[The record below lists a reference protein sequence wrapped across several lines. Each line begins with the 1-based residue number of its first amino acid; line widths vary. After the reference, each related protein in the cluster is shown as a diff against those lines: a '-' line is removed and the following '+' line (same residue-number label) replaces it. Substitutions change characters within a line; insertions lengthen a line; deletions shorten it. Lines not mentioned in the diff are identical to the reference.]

1 MKAREEIVNALK
13 RLRTFTI
20 NQLVRETWNLD
31 KAGINWESTVR
42 NYVWRLE
49 RRCYVRKI
57 DKIKENGKFVT
68 LYQSLVIYASDDE
81 LKW

>member
-49 RRCYVRKI
+49 RRGYVRKI